1 MRLKSTP
8 HLPPIQRGQS
18 VTVFVN
24 GQALTAFRGETIAA
38 MLLAAGIRIFRHTG
52 KTNQPRGIFCG
63 MGICYDCLLTVDGR
77 PNVQACVTPVAEGM
91 AIEIRSEV
99 EL

>member
-8 HLPPIQRGQS
+8 HLPPIQRGQP

-24 GQALTAFRGETIAA
+24 GQALTAFCGETIAA

-63 MGICYDCLLTVDGR
+63 MGICYDCLLTVDGV
-77 PNVQACVTPVAEGM
+77 PNVQACITPVAEGM
-91 AIEIRSEV
+91 AIETRSEV